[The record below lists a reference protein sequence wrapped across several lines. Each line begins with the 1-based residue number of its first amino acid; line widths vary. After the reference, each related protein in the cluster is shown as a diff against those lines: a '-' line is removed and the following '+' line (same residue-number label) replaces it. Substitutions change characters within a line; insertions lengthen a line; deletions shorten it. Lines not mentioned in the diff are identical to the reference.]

1 MSPASMVP
9 LLSLGQCGGANLLPP
24 TSSPPLKRALATR
37 LYWFRPANSF
47 PLSASLKWSFL
58 LSTSTLVATSIS
70 QNEFALLSSIPPPF
84 TLVVLPWINGALSFG
99 PGEGG
104 GWMFPTLVCAS
115 VLSSSKEETLICT
128 CSLAGCFG
136 FGSGML

>member
-9 LLSLGQCGGANLLPP
+9 LLSLGQCGGANLFPP
-24 TSSPPLKRALATR
+24 TSSPPLKRALATG

-47 PLSASLKWSFL
+47 PLSASLKFL
-58 LSTSTLVATSIS
+58 LSTSTLLATSTS
-70 QNEFALLSSIPPPF
+70 QNEFALLSSIPPLL
-84 TLVVLPWINGALSFG
+84 TLVVLPWINGALSLG

-104 GWMFPTLVCAS
+104 GWMFPTLVCVS

-136 FGSGML
+136 FGNGML